1 MTPMAVSA
9 GFLVRGNAMAKLPLE
24 LLNNVEHWR
33 DRAEEARVHAEQ
45 MNDPEAK
52 RMMLEIAKSY
62 DKLADRAAERRLRG

>member
-1 MTPMAVSA
+1 
-9 GFLVRGNAMAKLPLE
+9 MAKMPLE

-45 MNDPEAK
+45 LTDSETK

-62 DKLADRAAERRLRG
+62 DTIADRAAQRRLMDGKRE